1 MNLFQKEKC
10 KNILGEIKKHPLSVI
25 FNYPIDPVEEGIPNY
40 FTVVKTPMD
49 LSTIQANLD
58 NNKYQ
63 TIADWKSD
71 MTLVWSNAV
80 KYFTKKS
87 YIGVVAIELEKY
99 FNKLCENN
107 LVFTNQQWMDLITK
121 KYKKINNN
129 IDNVKFKTVFANIKS
144 NKSRDDKNQNKIN
157 ELPSSFTDKGD
168 VLKVLQ
174 ILNFSGIKT
183 DLQSEEISIP
193 VSKLSYKAKNYICD
207 YTKNSNKLN
216 NIK

>member
-1 MNLFQKEKC
+1 M
-10 KNILGEIKKHPLSVI
+10 
-25 FNYPIDPVEEGIPNY
+25 
-40 FTVVKTPMD
+40 
-49 LSTIQANLD
+49 
-58 NNKYQ
+58 
-63 TIADWKSD
+63 
-71 MTLVWSNAV
+71 
-80 KYFTKKS
+80 
-87 YIGVVAIELEKY
+87 
-99 FNKLCENN
+99 
-107 LVFTNQQWMDLITK
+107 VFTNQQWMDLITK